1 MKRSFDLKIRF
12 VTVVIIFS
20 MFLSAFVGSSFA
32 SAKMKDSPNK
42 NYYVKL
48 AQNAPYYDRPNGKK
62 QGIIKKEF
70 KEKDSEGNEQYMTN
84 SVKVI
89 QYTSEK
95 WVKVQFSNKK
105 SGKSKQIKF
114 IKSDNIR
121 ANFYSLDYVIIAP
134 QTGANLRASNTV
146 KSKILTTIPMGA
158 LVEVYYKSNSVES
171 PIKDKWVHVQ
181 YIKNNKKYIG
191 YVYEGLVKY

>member
-1 MKRSFDLKIRF
+1 
-12 VTVVIIFS
+12 

-70 KEKDSEGNEQYMTN
+70 KGKDSEGNEQYMTN

-134 QTGANLRASNTV
+134 QTGVNLRASNTV

-158 LVEVYYKSNSVES
+158 LVEVYYKSNCVES